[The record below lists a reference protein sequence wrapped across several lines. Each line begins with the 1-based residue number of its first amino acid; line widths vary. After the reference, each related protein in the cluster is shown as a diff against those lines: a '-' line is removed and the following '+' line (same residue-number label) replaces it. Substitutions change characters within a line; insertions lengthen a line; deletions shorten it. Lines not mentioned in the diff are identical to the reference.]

1 MEHPNS
7 DSNNKIQKSW
17 KDILMPAISLAI
29 ICVVVTLAVSGTH
42 ALTADRIAM
51 QQELALS
58 NAMGRLIVA
67 ERYEI
72 VLEDEDGEPIIYAA
86 ITAED
91 LVEGHLFL
99 TSSYGYSS
107 YVLVLTAIKDGVVLG
122 VDIVDASGETPG
134 LGQNIL
140 HESFTNEF
148 RDLTVAPLLVRDV
161 PREHGEIQSLTGAT
175 ISADAV
181 VQAVAK
187 AMEMYHEHISINLW

>member
-1 MEHPNS
+1 MEHPKN
-7 DSNNKIQKSW
+7 DSNNYIQRHW
-17 KDILMPAISLAI
+17 KDILIPAISLAI
-29 ICVVVTLAVSGTH
+29 ICVVVALAVSGTH
-42 ALTADRIAM
+42 ALTANRIAM

-72 VLEDEDGEPIIYAA
+72 VLEDEDGEPVIYAA

-99 TSSYGYSS
+99 TSSCGYSS

-122 VDIVDASGETPG
+122 IDIVDASGETPG

-161 PREHGEIQSLTGAT
+161 PREQGEIQSLTGAT

-187 AMEMYHEHISINLW
+187 AMELYNEHILSNN